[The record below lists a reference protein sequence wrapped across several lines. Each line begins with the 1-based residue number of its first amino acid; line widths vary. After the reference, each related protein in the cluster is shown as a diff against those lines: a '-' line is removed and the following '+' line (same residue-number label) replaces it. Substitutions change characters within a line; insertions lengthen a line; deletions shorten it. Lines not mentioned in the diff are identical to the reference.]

1 MTSILLANAPL
12 HLLGL
17 HVSMKQARR
26 LEARDAGNRGLQLG
40 SEDGNTGPKEWN
52 PANSRVSFEADPS
65 SSSDEAPA
73 WQTPAV
79 TCARPRVEEPA
90 ELCPDFPSHRLRSHL
105 LHSNR
110 YAQCS
115 LCLCSVHP
123 RFSPASLSPSPPL
136 GPRTTWRCCLVS
148 VFLANSQKA
157 ATMTDPTGHLP
168 EPRQCSCT
176 PWARPY
182 ST

>member
-1 MTSILLANAPL
+1 MHTCRHTCRNTLSWPRLRPTRAKGQGVTSILLANAPL
-12 HLLGL
+12 RLLGL
-17 HVSMKQARR
+17 HVSMKQACR

-40 SEDGNTGPKEWN
+40 SEDGNTGPKEWK
-52 PANSRVSFEADPS
+52 PANSHVSFEADPFPAL
-65 SSSDEAPA
+65 SSDEAPA
-73 WQTPAV
+73 WQTPAA

-123 RFSPASLSPSPPL
+123 LVLPSQL
-136 GPRTTWRCCLVS
+136 
-148 VFLANSQKA
+148 
-157 ATMTDPTGHLP
+157 PTVTCP
-168 EPRQCSCT
+168 
-176 PWARPY
+176 
-182 ST
+182 